1 MYKSFIENE
10 FDDCLLLIISK
21 GDISDIISYFLKE
34 MHKYLDE
41 NPMPIECSI
50 LDEQITN
57 LIKKCNNI
65 ISMNL
70 NLENTESV
78 FKEFMC
84 RIEIIKRRYL
94 RQNKELI
101 KGQNR
106 TELHKMWDE
115 NIACLF
121 ELNSFINAHQEFLTR
136 LTCLIQFFF
145 SKTPFLKCKESR
157 VEAYEEWVANKD
169 FHNVF
174 TMFRNLSELEIETL
188 RIDAEYHIEQ
198 QVNYSINLIFK
209 DCNKKLAN
217 TLKFSTEADR

>member
-78 FKEFMC
+78 FKEFMR

-106 TELHKMWDE
+106 
-115 NIACLF
+115 
-121 ELNSFINAHQEFLTR
+121 
-136 LTCLIQFFF
+136 
-145 SKTPFLKCKESR
+145 
-157 VEAYEEWVANKD
+157 
-169 FHNVF
+169 
-174 TMFRNLSELEIETL
+174 NL
-188 RIDAEYHIEQ
+188 
-198 QVNYSINLIFK
+198 VN
-209 DCNKKLAN
+209 
-217 TLKFSTEADR
+217 